1 MKHVSADC
9 MFKGIVHA
17 VAALAAAACACAGTP
32 RQVKSGIFTADNSP
46 SRAISAEP
54 APGGWTLATGGDTP
68 DRADLLNTPVAAL
81 PAVCMAQPGRLAPY
95 FGDLPAGTDPATIS
109 RRVTDQFLTTRPENY
124 KPAGYHGNN
133 GYGWNRIVQYS
144 VVSLWVNA
152 IECARLTGDE
162 YREKRLVRLFD
173 DFLPGGS
180 KEKVCSRPRH
190 VDDAIFGALPC
201 EIYML
206 NKDKRCLDM
215 GLMYADT
222 QWCEPCE
229 ESFKERESAPPEVQR
244 EYYAKGLSVQTRL
257 WIDDMYMI
265 TALQSQAYRATGER
279 KYIERAAAEMILY
292 LDRLQLRDGPAKGLF
307 YHAPDVPFVWAR
319 GDGWM
324 AAGMALLLEHLPKDS
339 PHRPRIMD
347 GYRLMMET
355 LLRFQR
361 ADGLWCQLIDRPDD
375 PRNWGESSSTAMFA
389 YAYMVGVKR
398 GWLDGAKYGPAAR
411 RAYLAL
417 CARMDKWGNVAGTCE
432 GTGKRNNLE
441 YYFKRRQVNG
451 DPHAQAPMLW
461 MASTL
466 LADGAGEVKGIKTPA
481 TSKLFET
488 RVDPESGVVSYALV
502 YGAPDDNRQ
511 SLYFITKSM
520 TEDGRFLLFNYTVGN
535 EQKPKRS
542 PKILMVA
549 DLLNDTVKPVARAEK
564 ISRENIESRTPF
576 VGDPFIECKEN
587 YIVFG
592 SPKLGGFFR
601 CDLAE
606 PSKAVKLCGLPK
618 GLDDGEYKADRYY
631 THLTLTKDRKRAF
644 LDTSLVNAA
653 VKRRWVQGMLDLAT
667 GDFDKW
673 GETPFCCNHG
683 QVNPADDTLA
693 MCAWE
698 ACWEKDGQ
706 EYRKKTGW
714 YPRMWLMR
722 KGWREMIPAKDRNF
736 ASHEIWDDDGKGFSW
751 CGRPGDYVYHHDL
764 ATGKQERW
772 CGISGARHNYI
783 SPDKKYVVCDDAP
796 ERWWRGCKWR
806 VGFWNRE
813 TGKHVWLYST
823 RPALMPQDNQSR
835 LHPDPHPHFV
845 MNAKYVVCTANNADG
860 HMDLYVTPVAQMV
873 KMTSAE

>member
-1 MKHVSADC
+1 MIYRTLVVSATT
-9 MFKGIVHA
+9 FAA
-17 VAALAAAACACAGTP
+17 VLSACADGELS
-32 RQVKSGIFTADNSP
+32 KWFT
-46 SRAISAEP
+46 
-54 APGGWTLATGGDTP
+54 
-68 DRADLLNTPVAAL
+68 
-81 PAVCMAQPGRLAPY
+81 
-95 FGDLPAGTDPATIS
+95 DLPAGTDPATIS

-124 KPAGYHGNN
+124 KPAGYYGNK

-144 VVSLWVNA
+144 VVSLWMNA
-152 IECARLTGDE
+152 IACARLTDDE
-162 YREKRLVRLFD
+162 YRVNRLVRLFD
-173 DFLPGGS
+173 DFLPGGA
-180 KEKVCSRPRH
+180 KHAVCSRPRH
-190 VDDAIFGALPC
+190 VDDAIFGALPL
-201 EIYML
+201 EIYIAGGQQAYD
-206 NKDKRCLDM
+206 NKAGGQQAYNDKGNKACLEM

-229 ESFKERESAPPEVQR
+229 ASFRERESAPPDVQR

-265 TALQSQAYRATGER
+265 TVLQSQAYRATGDR
-279 KYIERAAAEMILY
+279 KYIERAAAEMIFY
-292 LDRLQLRDGPAKGLF
+292 LDRLQLKDGPAKGLF
-307 YHAPDVPFVWAR
+307 YHAPDVPFVWGR

-324 AAGMALLLEHLPKDS
+324 AAGMALLLDNLPKDS
-339 PHRPRIMD
+339 PHRARIMD
-347 GYRLMMET
+347 GYKLMMET
-355 LLRFQR
+355 LLKFQR
-361 ADGLWCQLIDRPDD
+361 KDGLWSQLIDRPDD
-375 PRNWGESSSTAMFA
+375 PRNWGESSCTAMFT
-389 YAYMVGVKR
+389 YAYLVGIRR

-411 RAYLAL
+411 DAYDAL

-432 GTGKRNNLE
+432 GTSKRNDLD
-441 YYFKRRQVNG
+441 YYFKRRRVNG
-451 DPHAQAPMLW
+451 DPHAQAPILW
-461 MASTL
+461 IASTL
-466 LADGAGEVKGIKTPA
+466 LADGAGAVKGVKTPA
-481 TSKLFET
+481 ISKLFET

-535 EQKPKRS
+535 EKKPKRS

-549 DLLNDTVKPVARAEK
+549 DLLNDTVKPVARAEN
-564 ISRENIESRTPF
+564 ISRANIESGTPF
-576 VGDPFIECKEN
+576 VGDPFVECREN
-587 YIVFG
+587 YVVFG
-592 SPKLGGFFR
+592 SPQLGGFFR

-618 GLDDGEYKADRYY
+618 GLDDDAYKAERYY
-631 THLTLTKDRKRAF
+631 THLTLTKDRKHAF
-644 LDTSLVNAA
+644 LDTALVNAEG
-653 VKRRWVQGMLDLAT
+653 KHRWVQGMLDLAT

-698 ACWEKDGQ
+698 ACWEKDGR

-736 ASHEIWDDDGKGFSW
+736 ASHEIWDDDGTGFSW

-764 ATGKQERW
+764 VTGKQERW
-772 CGISGARHNYI
+772 CGISGARHNNV

-823 RPALMPQDNQSR
+823 RPPLMPQNNQSKM
-835 LHPDPHPHFV
+835 HPDPHPHFV
-845 MNAKYVVCTANNADG
+845 MHGRYVVCTANNADG

-873 KMTSAE
+873 EMTGAQ